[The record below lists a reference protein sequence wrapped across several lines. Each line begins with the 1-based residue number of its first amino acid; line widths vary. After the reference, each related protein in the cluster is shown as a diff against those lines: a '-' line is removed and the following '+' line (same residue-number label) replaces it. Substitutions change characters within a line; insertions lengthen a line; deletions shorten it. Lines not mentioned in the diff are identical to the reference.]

1 MHHFIRV
8 SVDMEA
14 VARLQLEVTLPD
26 IVNAIRRS
34 RHIKVED
41 IVING
46 EEIDVVPENTA
57 GKDADENDG
66 DDQADYDPT
75 AAGSRRGRRKRHHQ
89 SYFQLLQDTLRHV
102 ENVVVKGYPDT
113 SRAIIRREDKPDG
126 GAEHELLVEG
136 YGLRACMNTP
146 GVDGLH
152 TSTNSIME
160 VFSVLGIEA
169 ARGVII
175 SEIQSV
181 MKSMD
186 IDVHHVDLLACIMT
200 VKGEVLG
207 ITRFGMVK
215 MGDSVLQLASFEKTP
230 DHLFEA
236 ATRMKSDPIAGVSES
251 IIMGQ
256 TVKLG
261 TGAASV
267 VRPLELRDEDLARKA
282 PVFGAALRSK
292 GRAEGWDDWDLHR
305 VTGMSLH
312 R

>member
-1 MHHFIRV
+1 MQ
-8 SVDMEA
+8 A
-14 VARLQLEVTLPD
+14 VARLQLTMTVRD
-26 IVNAIRRS
+26 IADAIRRCK
-34 RHIKVED
+34 HIKVD
-41 IVING
+41 DNSIRVRG
-46 EEIDVVPENTA
+46 EMIDVMPVNPS
-57 GKDADENDG
+57 KDDEHDG
-66 DDQADYDPT
+66 DEQADYDLM
-75 AAGSRRGRRKRHHQ
+75 AAANRRGRRKRQ
-89 SYFQLLQDTLRHV
+89 YMTYFQVLQDALRHI

-113 SRAIIRREDKPDG
+113 NRTIIRIKDG
-126 GAEHELLVEG
+126 KSASGEAEHELLVEG

-160 VFSVLGIEA
+160 VFAVLGIEA

-186 IDVHHVDLLACIMT
+186 IDIHHIDLLACIMT

-236 ATRMKSDPIAGVSES
+236 ATKMKSDPISGVSES

-267 VRPLELRDEDLARKA
+267 VLPLKMPPVRAKE
-282 PVFGAALRSK
+282 PVFGAALR
-292 GRAEGWDDWDLHR
+292 GEAAEEGWADWNVRTISGLL
-305 VTGMSLH
+305 VQSPLAAL
-312 R
+312 

>member
-1 MHHFIRV
+1 M
-8 SVDMEA
+8 A
-14 VARLQLEVTLPD
+14 TVAKLLLEVTMRD
-26 IVNAIRRS
+26 IADAIRRNK
-34 RHIKVED
+34 HIKVD
-41 IVING
+41 DTGIVVEGEMIDVTPAYKDG
-46 EEIDVVPENTA
+46 EENE
-57 GKDADENDG
+57 GDE
-66 DDQADYDPT
+66 QVEYDP
-75 AAGSRRGRRKRHHQ
+75 AAATNRRGRRKRHYQ
-89 SYFQLLQDTLRHV
+89 TYGQVLQDALRHI

-113 SRAIIRREDKPDG
+113 NRAIIRRKDTSEGDT
-126 GAEHELLVEG
+126 EFEVLVEG

-146 GVDGLH
+146 TVDGLH

-175 SEIQSV
+175 SEIQGV
-181 MKSMD
+181 MESMD
-186 IDVHHVDLLACIMT
+186 IDIHHIDLLACIMT

-236 ATRMKSDPIAGVSES
+236 ATKMKSDPISGVSES

-267 VRPLELRDEDLARKA
+267 IWPLELNEADLARKA
-282 PVFGAALRSK
+282 PVFSSSLK
-292 GRAEGWDDWDLHR
+292 GEIVDGWDDWNLDI
-305 VTGMSLH
+305 VTGLM
-312 R
+312 

>member
-1 MHHFIRV
+1 M
-8 SVDMEA
+8 A
-14 VARLQLEVTLPD
+14 TVAKLQLEVSMGD
-26 IVNAIRRS
+26 IAQAIGRS
-34 RHIKVED
+34 KHIKFDDTSIMVSGESID
-41 IVING
+41 VMPAHPAGKGG
-46 EEIDVVPENTA
+46 EEH
-57 GKDADENDG
+57 DG
-66 DDQADYDPT
+66 DEQPDYDPI
-75 AAGSRRGRRKRHHQ
+75 AAGSRRGRRKRPYQ
-89 SYFQLLQDTLRHV
+89 SYFQVLQDALRRI

-113 SRAIIRREDKPDG
+113 NRAIIRRKDTKDAHGETQ
-126 GAEHELLVEG
+126 HELLVEG

-152 TSTNSIME
+152 TSTNSVME

-175 SEIQSV
+175 SEIQGV
-181 MKSMD
+181 MESMD
-186 IDVHHVDLLACIMT
+186 IDVHHIDLLACIMT

-215 MGDSVLQLASFEKTP
+215 MGDSVLQLASFEKTT

-236 ATRMKSDPIAGVSES
+236 ATKMKSDPISGVSES

-267 VRPLELRDEDLARKA
+267 VLPLRMGAAELARKE
-282 PVFGAALRSK
+282 PVVGAAVEN
-292 GRAEGWDDWDLHR
+292 GGVAEGWDDWDIR
-305 VTGMSLH
+305 NMSRLL
-312 R
+312 RLV

>member
-1 MHHFIRV
+1 MGDIADAIGRCKHIKFDGTSIRV
-8 SVDMEA
+8 SGESIDVMP
-14 VARLQLEVTLPD
+14 VHPTG
-26 IVNAIRRS
+26 
-34 RHIKVED
+34 KG
-41 IVING
+41 G
-46 EEIDVVPENTA
+46 EEH
-57 GKDADENDG
+57 DG
-66 DDQADYDPT
+66 DEQPDYDPI

-89 SYFQLLQDTLRHV
+89 SYFQVLQDALRHI

-113 SRAIIRREDKPDG
+113 NRAIIRRKDAK
-126 GAEHELLVEG
+126 GADAETQHELLVEG

-152 TSTNSIME
+152 TSTNSVME

-175 SEIQSV
+175 SEIQGV
-181 MKSMD
+181 MESMD
-186 IDVHHVDLLACIMT
+186 IDIHHIDLLACIMT

-236 ATRMKSDPIAGVSES
+236 ATKMKSDPISGVSES

-267 VRPLELRDEDLARKA
+267 VLPLRMGAAELARKE
-282 PVFGAALRSK
+282 PVFDAAVK
-292 GRAEGWDDWDLHR
+292 NGGVAEGWDDWDIQNISRLLR
-305 VTGMSLH
+305 SV
-312 R
+312 

>member
-1 MHHFIRV
+1 
-8 SVDMEA
+8 MEA
-14 VARLQLEVTLPD
+14 VARLQLEVTLSD
-26 IVNAIRRS
+26 IARAIARS

-41 IVING
+41 ITISG
-46 EEIDVVPENTA
+46 EQIDVTPENPA

-66 DDQADYDPT
+66 DDQADYDAA

-89 SYFQLLQDTLRHV
+89 SYFQALQDTLRHV

-113 SRAIIRREDKPDG
+113 SRAIIRRKDTPDG
-126 GAEHELLVEG
+126 EVEHELLVEG

-146 GVDGLH
+146 GVDGRH
-152 TSTNSIME
+152 TSTNSVME
-160 VFSVLGIEA
+160 VFAVLGIEA

-175 SEIQSV
+175 SEIQGV
-181 MKSMD
+181 MESMD
-186 IDVHHVDLLACIMT
+186 IDVHHIDLLACIMT

-267 VRPLELRDEDLARKA
+267 VQPLGLCDEDMARKT
-282 PVFGAALRSK
+282 PVFSAAVRK
-292 GRAEGWDDWDLHR
+292 WVAVEGWDDWDIQR
-305 VTGMSLH
+305 VTTMSL
-312 R
+312 RR